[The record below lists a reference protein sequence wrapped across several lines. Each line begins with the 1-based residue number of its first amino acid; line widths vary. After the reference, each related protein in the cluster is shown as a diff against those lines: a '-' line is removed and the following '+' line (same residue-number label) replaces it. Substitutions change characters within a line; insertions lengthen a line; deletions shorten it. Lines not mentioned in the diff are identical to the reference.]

1 MVQFKLNCLEAAYVS
16 IYLTNDEIEDD
27 FEIDLCEQANPNSTI
42 SLFHDVS
49 NSKLCFSVDG
59 SEFHTEYEDERL
71 GTEKF
76 KVCIKLY
83 GDETDGF
90 KLINPPG
97 QS

>member
-27 FEIDLCEQANPNSTI
+27 FEIDLCVQANPNSTI

-97 QS
+97 